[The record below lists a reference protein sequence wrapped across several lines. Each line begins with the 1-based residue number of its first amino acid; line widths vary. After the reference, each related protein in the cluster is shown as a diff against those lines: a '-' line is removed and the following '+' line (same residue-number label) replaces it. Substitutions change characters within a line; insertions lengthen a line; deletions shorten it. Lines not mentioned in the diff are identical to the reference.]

1 MTDSILSHFEHGVM
15 TITLNRPEVFNS
27 FNQKMG
33 QAFQQAL
40 DAAAQL
46 GQSVP
51 LGSLARSLYT
61 LHKQQA
67 SSAEKDAGRLDFSSI
82 QKLFLVEA

>member
-40 DAAAQL
+40 DAARMMTMSGAWSSPVRVAP
-46 GQSVP
+46 SV
-51 LGSLARSLYT
+51 
-61 LHKQQA
+61 
-67 SSAEKDAGRLDFSSI
+67 LDKI
-82 QKLFLVEA
+82 